1 MTQHKPHSKST
12 ARYQKFLN
20 ALFIGLSLMAA
31 HVNVV
36 AQADS
41 VIAPSVLIAKFSI
54 KLLTGGVVIIRAT
67 VGDKPDSLNFV
78 LDTGSGGISLD
89 SSTVNYLQLPPVDSE
104 RTIRG
109 IAGIRKVKFIRNL
122 TLHLPGLDVE
132 NLDFHINDY
141 EILTNVYGVRIDG
154 IIGYSFFSRYIVKIN
169 YDVNML
175 EVWRQGAIKYPRQGY
190 LMKPLIS
197 SIPIMNATIKDAY
210 SVDGKFYFDTGAGLC
225 LLMSEDFANDKK
237 VIKKGRKMTLT
248 QAEGL
253 GGKKT
258 MFVTTVKQVKFGPF
272 KFRKVPAHIFKDE
285 FNVTAYPVLGGLLG
299 NDIFRRFNL
308 VLNYA
313 TKEIHLLP
321 NSHYSDEFDY
331 SYTGMGIYFIN
342 GDIVVEDVLAGSP
355 AEKAGIQIGDK
366 ILAVN
371 KNFTNNIQVYK
382 NMFQIPGSKLNVI
395 IIRGGLPIT
404 LTLKVKSIL

>member
-89 SSTVNYLQLPPVDSE
+89 SSTVDYLQLPPVDSE

-210 SVDGKFYFDTGAGLC
+210 SVDGNFYFDTGAGLC

>member
-1 MTQHKPHSKST
+1 MTQHKPHSKSI

-41 VIAPSVLIAKFSI
+41 VIASSVLITKFSI

-89 SSTVNYLQLPPVDSE
+89 SSTVDYLQLPPVESE

-109 IAGIRKVKFIRNL
+109 IAGIRKVKFVRNL
-122 TLHLPGLDVE
+122 TLHLSGLDVK

-169 YDVNML
+169 YDINML

-197 SIPIMNATIKDAY
+197 SIPIMNATIKDAF
-210 SVDGKFYFDTGAGLC
+210 SVDGNFYFDTGAGLC

-299 NDIFRRFNL
+299 NDLFRRFNL

-355 AEKAGIQIGDK
+355 AEKAGLQIGDK

-382 NMFQIPGSKLNVI
+382 NMLQTPGSKLNVI

>member
-1 MTQHKPHSKST
+1 M
-12 ARYQKFLN
+12 
-20 ALFIGLSLMAA
+20 FIGLSLMAA

-41 VIAPSVLIAKFSI
+41 MIAPSVLFTKFSI

-109 IAGIRKVKFIRNL
+109 IAGIRKVKFVRNL

-175 EVWRQGAIKYPRQGY
+175 EVWKQGAIKYPRQGY
-190 LMKPLIS
+190 LMKPLIT

-210 SVDGKFYFDTGAGLC
+210 SVDGNFYFDTGAGLC
-225 LLMSEDFANDKK
+225 LLMSEDFAKDKK

-258 MFVTTVKQVKFGPF
+258 MFVTIVKQVKFGPF

-313 TKEIHLLP
+313 RKEIHLLP

-366 ILAVN
+366 ILAVD

-382 NMFQIPGSKLNVI
+382 NMFQTPGSKLNVI

>member
-41 VIAPSVLIAKFSI
+41 VIASSVLITKFSI

-89 SSTVNYLQLPPVDSE
+89 SSTVDYLQLPPVESE

-109 IAGIRKVKFIRNL
+109 IAGIRKVKFVRNL
-122 TLHLPGLDVE
+122 TLHLTGLDVQ

-169 YDVNML
+169 YDINML

-197 SIPIMNATIKDAY
+197 SIPIMNATIKDAF
-210 SVDGKFYFDTGAGLC
+210 SVDGNFYFDTGAGLC

-299 NDIFRRFNL
+299 NDLFRRFNL

-355 AEKAGIQIGDK
+355 AEKAGLQIGDK

-382 NMFQIPGSKLNVI
+382 NMLQTPGSKLNVI

>member
-89 SSTVNYLQLPPVDSE
+89 SSTVDYLQLPPVDSE

>member
-1 MTQHKPHSKST
+1 
-12 ARYQKFLN
+12 
-20 ALFIGLSLMAA
+20 MAA

-41 VIAPSVLIAKFSI
+41 VIASSVLITKFSI

-89 SSTVNYLQLPPVDSE
+89 SSTVDYLQLPPVESE

-109 IAGIRKVKFIRNL
+109 IAGIRKVKFVRNL
-122 TLHLPGLDVE
+122 TLHLSGLDVK

-169 YDVNML
+169 YDINML

-197 SIPIMNATIKDAY
+197 SIPIMNATIKDAF
-210 SVDGKFYFDTGAGLC
+210 SVDGNFYFDTGAGLC

-299 NDIFRRFNL
+299 NDLFRRFNL

-355 AEKAGIQIGDK
+355 AEKAGLQIGDK

-382 NMFQIPGSKLNVI
+382 NMLQTPGSKLNVI

>member
-41 VIAPSVLIAKFSI
+41 VIASSVLITKFSI

-89 SSTVNYLQLPPVDSE
+89 SSTVDYLQLPPVESE

-109 IAGIRKVKFIRNL
+109 IAGIRKVKFVRNL
-122 TLHLPGLDVE
+122 TLHLAGLDVQ

-169 YDVNML
+169 YDINML

-197 SIPIMNATIKDAY
+197 SIPIMNATIKDAF
-210 SVDGKFYFDTGAGLC
+210 SVDGNFYFDTGAGLC

-299 NDIFRRFNL
+299 NDLFRRFNL

-355 AEKAGIQIGDK
+355 AEKAGLQIGDK

-382 NMFQIPGSKLNVI
+382 NMLQTPGSKLNVI

>member
-1 MTQHKPHSKST
+1 MV
-12 ARYQKFLN
+12 
-20 ALFIGLSLMAA
+20 A

-41 VIAPSVLIAKFSI
+41 VIASSVLITKFSI

-89 SSTVNYLQLPPVDSE
+89 SSTVDYLQLPPVESE

-109 IAGIRKVKFIRNL
+109 IAGIRKVKFVRNL
-122 TLHLPGLDVE
+122 TLHLAGLDVQ

-169 YDVNML
+169 YDINML

-197 SIPIMNATIKDAY
+197 SIPIMNATIKDAF
-210 SVDGKFYFDTGAGLC
+210 SVDGNFYFDTGAGLC

-299 NDIFRRFNL
+299 NDLFRRFNL

-355 AEKAGIQIGDK
+355 AEKAGLQIGDK

-382 NMFQIPGSKLNVI
+382 NMLQTPGSKLNVI

>member
-41 VIAPSVLIAKFSI
+41 VIASSVLITKFSI

-89 SSTVNYLQLPPVDSE
+89 SSTVDYLQLPPVESE

-109 IAGIRKVKFIRNL
+109 IAGIRKVKFVRNL
-122 TLHLPGLDVE
+122 TLHLSGLDVK

-169 YDVNML
+169 YDINML

-197 SIPIMNATIKDAY
+197 SIPIMNATIKDAF
-210 SVDGKFYFDTGAGLC
+210 SVDGNFYFDTGAGLC

-299 NDIFRRFNL
+299 NDLFRRFNL

-355 AEKAGIQIGDK
+355 AEKAGLQIGDK

-382 NMFQIPGSKLNVI
+382 NMLQTPGSKLNVI

>member
-1 MTQHKPHSKST
+1 MQHTKV
-12 ARYQKFLN
+12 L
-20 ALFIGLSLMAA
+20 
-31 HVNVV
+31 
-36 AQADS
+36 AQNDTE
-41 VIAPSVLIAKFSI
+41 VPTSVLLTKFSF
-54 KLLTGGVVIIRAT
+54 KLLTGGVVILKAT
-67 VGDKPDSLNFV
+67 VGDKPDSLSFV

-89 SSTVNYLQLPPVDSE
+89 SATVDYLQLPAVESD

-109 IAGIRKVKFIRNL
+109 IAGIRKVKFVRNL
-122 TLHLPGLDVE
+122 TLHLPGLETD

-154 IIGYSFFSRYIVKIN
+154 IIGYSFLSRYIVKID

-175 EVWRQGAIKYPRQGY
+175 EVWTPGAIKYPRQGY
-190 LMKPLIS
+190 LMKPIINSL
-197 SIPIMNATIKDAY
+197 PIFKATVKDGI
-210 SVDGKFYFDTGAGLC
+210 SVDGSFYFDTGAGLC

-258 MFVTTVKQVKFGPF
+258 MMVTTVKQVKFGPF

-299 NDIFRRFNL
+299 NDLFRRFNI
-308 VLNYA
+308 VLNYSK
-313 TKEIHLLP
+313 KEIHLLP
-321 NSHYSDEFDY
+321 NTHYNEAFDY

-342 GDIVVEDVLAGSP
+342 GDIIVEDVLAGSP
-355 AEKAGIQIGDK
+355 AEQAGIKVGDR
-366 ILAVN
+366 ILAIN
-371 KNFTNNIQVYK
+371 KNFTNNIQAYK
-382 NMFQIPGSKLNVI
+382 NLLQTTGSKLNLVI
-395 IIRGGLPIT
+395 IRDGLPLTI
-404 LTLKVKSIL
+404 TLKVKSIL

>member
-20 ALFIGLSLMAA
+20 ALFIGLSLMVA

-41 VIAPSVLIAKFSI
+41 VIASSVLITKFSI

-89 SSTVNYLQLPPVDSE
+89 SSTVDYLQLPPVESE

-109 IAGIRKVKFIRNL
+109 IAGIRKVKFVRNL
-122 TLHLPGLDVE
+122 TLHLAGLDVQ

-169 YDVNML
+169 YDINML

-197 SIPIMNATIKDAY
+197 SIPIMNATIKDAF
-210 SVDGKFYFDTGAGLC
+210 SVDGNFYFDTGAGLC

-299 NDIFRRFNL
+299 NDLFRRFNL

-355 AEKAGIQIGDK
+355 AEKAGLQIGDK

-382 NMFQIPGSKLNVI
+382 NMLQTPGSKLNVI

>member
-1 MTQHKPHSKST
+1 
-12 ARYQKFLN
+12 
-20 ALFIGLSLMAA
+20 MAA

-89 SSTVNYLQLPPVDSE
+89 SSTVDYLQLPPVDSE

-210 SVDGKFYFDTGAGLC
+210 SVDGNFYFDTGAGLC

>member
-1 MTQHKPHSKST
+1 MTQQKPHSKST

-20 ALFIGLSLMAA
+20 ALFIGLSLMVA

-41 VIAPSVLIAKFSI
+41 VIASSVLITKFSI

-89 SSTVNYLQLPPVDSE
+89 SSTVDYLQLPPVESE

-109 IAGIRKVKFIRNL
+109 IAGIRKVKFVRNL
-122 TLHLPGLDVE
+122 TLHLPGLDVQ

-169 YDVNML
+169 YDINML

-197 SIPIMNATIKDAY
+197 SIPIMNATIKDAF
-210 SVDGKFYFDTGAGLC
+210 SVDGNFYFDTGAGLC

-299 NDIFRRFNL
+299 NDLFRRFNL

-355 AEKAGIQIGDK
+355 AEKAGLQIGDK

-382 NMFQIPGSKLNVI
+382 NMLQTPGSKLNVI

>member
-1 MTQHKPHSKST
+1 M
-12 ARYQKFLN
+12 
-20 ALFIGLSLMAA
+20 GA

-41 VIAPSVLIAKFSI
+41 VIASSVLITKFSI

-89 SSTVNYLQLPPVDSE
+89 SSTVDYLQLPPVESE

-109 IAGIRKVKFIRNL
+109 IAGIRKVKFVRNL
-122 TLHLPGLDVE
+122 TLHLSGLDVK

-169 YDVNML
+169 YDINML

-197 SIPIMNATIKDAY
+197 SIPIMNATIKDAF
-210 SVDGKFYFDTGAGLC
+210 SVDGNFYFDTGAGLC

-299 NDIFRRFNL
+299 NDLFRRFNL

-355 AEKAGIQIGDK
+355 AEKAGLQIGDK

-382 NMFQIPGSKLNVI
+382 NMLQTPGSKLNVI

>member
-1 MTQHKPHSKST
+1 MKHTKV
-12 ARYQKFLN
+12 L
-20 ALFIGLSLMAA
+20 
-31 HVNVV
+31 
-36 AQADS
+36 AQNDADGTT
-41 VIAPSVLIAKFSI
+41 SVLLTKFSF
-54 KLLTGGVVIIRAT
+54 KLLTGGVVILRAT
-67 VGDKPDSLNFV
+67 VGEKPDSLTFV

-89 SSTVNYLQLPPVDSE
+89 SATVDYLQLPAVESE

-109 IAGIRKVKFIRNL
+109 IAGIRKVKFVRNL
-122 TLHLPGLDVE
+122 TLHLPGLETE

-154 IIGYSFFSRYIVKIN
+154 IIGYSFLSRYIVKID

-175 EVWRQGAIKYPRQGY
+175 EVWTPGAMKYPRQGF
-190 LMKPLIS
+190 LMKPIIN
-197 SIPIMNATIKDAY
+197 SIPIVTATVKDGV
-210 SVDGKFYFDTGAGLC
+210 SVDGSFYFDTGAGLC

-258 MFVTTVKQVKFGPF
+258 MVVTTVKQVKFGPY

-299 NDIFRRFNL
+299 NDLFRRFNL
-308 VLNYA
+308 VLNYSK
-313 TKEIHLLP
+313 KEIHLLP
-321 NSHYSDEFDY
+321 NTHFNEAFDY

-355 AEKAGIQIGDK
+355 AEQAGIKVGDR
-366 ILAVN
+366 ILAID
-371 KNFTNNIQVYK
+371 KNFTNNIQSYK
-382 NMFQIPGSKLNVI
+382 NLLQTTGSKLNLVI
-395 IIRGGLPIT
+395 IREGQP
-404 LTLKVKSIL
+404 LTISLKVKSIL

>member
-1 MTQHKPHSKST
+1 
-12 ARYQKFLN
+12 
-20 ALFIGLSLMAA
+20 MAA

-41 VIAPSVLIAKFSI
+41 MIAPSVLFTKFSI

-109 IAGIRKVKFIRNL
+109 IAGIRKVKFVRNL

-175 EVWRQGAIKYPRQGY
+175 EVWKQGAIKYPRQGY
-190 LMKPLIS
+190 LMKPLIT

-210 SVDGKFYFDTGAGLC
+210 SVDGNFYFDTGAGLC
-225 LLMSEDFANDKK
+225 LLMSEDFAKDKK

-258 MFVTTVKQVKFGPF
+258 MFVTIVKQVKFGPF

-313 TKEIHLLP
+313 RKEIHLLP

-366 ILAVN
+366 ILAVD

-382 NMFQIPGSKLNVI
+382 NMFQTPGSKLNVI

>member
-1 MTQHKPHSKST
+1 M
-12 ARYQKFLN
+12 
-20 ALFIGLSLMAA
+20 FIGLSLMAA

-41 VIAPSVLIAKFSI
+41 VIAPSILFTKFSI

-109 IAGIRKVKFIRNL
+109 IAGIRKVKFVRNL

-175 EVWRQGAIKYPRQGY
+175 EVWKQGAIKYPRQGY
-190 LMKPLIS
+190 LMKPLIT

-210 SVDGKFYFDTGAGLC
+210 SVDGNFYFDTGAGLC
-225 LLMSEDFANDKK
+225 LLMSEDFAKDKK

-258 MFVTTVKQVKFGPF
+258 MFVTIVKQVKFGPF

-313 TKEIHLLP
+313 RKEIHLLP

-366 ILAVN
+366 ILAVD

-382 NMFQIPGSKLNVI
+382 NMFQTPGSKLNVI

>member
-20 ALFIGLSLMAA
+20 ALFIGLSLMGA

-41 VIAPSVLIAKFSI
+41 VIASSVLITKFSI

-89 SSTVNYLQLPPVDSE
+89 SSTVDYLQLPPVESE

-109 IAGIRKVKFIRNL
+109 IAGIRKVKFVRNL
-122 TLHLPGLDVE
+122 TLHLAGLDVQ

-169 YDVNML
+169 YDINML

-197 SIPIMNATIKDAY
+197 SIPIMNATIKDAF
-210 SVDGKFYFDTGAGLC
+210 SVDGNFYFDTGAGLC

-299 NDIFRRFNL
+299 NDLFRRFNL

-355 AEKAGIQIGDK
+355 AEKAGLQIGDK

-382 NMFQIPGSKLNVI
+382 NMLQTPGSKLNVI

>member
-20 ALFIGLSLMAA
+20 ALFIGLSLMVA

-41 VIAPSVLIAKFSI
+41 VIASSVLITKFSI

-89 SSTVNYLQLPPVDSE
+89 SSTVDYLQLPPVESE

-109 IAGIRKVKFIRNL
+109 IAGIRKVKFVRNL
-122 TLHLPGLDVE
+122 TLHLSGLDVK

-169 YDVNML
+169 YDINML

-197 SIPIMNATIKDAY
+197 SIPIMNATIKDAF
-210 SVDGKFYFDTGAGLC
+210 SVDGNFYFDTGAGLC

-299 NDIFRRFNL
+299 NDLFRRFNL

-355 AEKAGIQIGDK
+355 AEKAGLQIGDK

-382 NMFQIPGSKLNVI
+382 NMLQTPGSKLNVI

>member
-1 MTQHKPHSKST
+1 MTQHKPNRNST
-12 ARYQKFLN
+12 ARYQKLFY
-20 ALFIGLSLMAA
+20 ALFIGLSLFVA
-31 HVNVV
+31 HVKVV

-41 VIAPSVLIAKFSI
+41 VTAPSVLLTKFSI
-54 KLLTGGVVIIRAT
+54 KLLTGGVVIVRGT

-89 SSTVNYLQLPPVDSE
+89 SATVDYLQLPSVESD

-109 IAGIRKVKFIRNL
+109 IAGIRKVKFVRNL
-122 TLHLPGLDVE
+122 TLHVPGLDVQ

-154 IIGYSFFSRYIVKIN
+154 IIGYSFLSRYIVKIN

-175 EVWRQGAIKYPRQGY
+175 EVWRQGAIKYPREGY
-190 LMKPLIS
+190 LMKPLIT
-197 SIPIMNATIKDAY
+197 SIPIMNATIKDAV
-210 SVDGKFYFDTGAGLC
+210 SVDGSFYFDTGAGLC

-285 FNVTAYPVLGGLLG
+285 FNVTAYPVLGGLIG
-299 NDIFRRFNL
+299 NDLFRRFNL

-313 TKEIHLLP
+313 KKEIHLLP
-321 NSHYSDEFDY
+321 NNHFGEAFDY

-355 AEKAGIQIGDK
+355 AEKAGLQIGDK
-366 ILAVN
+366 ILAVDR
-371 KNFTNNIQVYK
+371 NFTNNIQVYK
-382 NMFQIPGSKLNVI
+382 SMFQTPGSKLNVI

>member
-1 MTQHKPHSKST
+1 MQHTKVLAQNDTDGST
-12 ARYQKFLN
+12 TS
-20 ALFIGLSLMAA
+20 ALLT
-31 HVNVV
+31 
-36 AQADS
+36 
-41 VIAPSVLIAKFSI
+41 KFSI
-54 KLLTGGVVIIRAT
+54 KLLTGGVVLLKAT
-67 VGDKPDSLNFV
+67 VGDKPDSLSFV

-89 SSTVNYLQLPPVDSE
+89 SATVDYLQLPAVESD

-109 IAGIRKVKFIRNL
+109 IAGIRKVKFVRNL
-122 TLHLPGLDVE
+122 TLHLPGLETE

-154 IIGYSFFSRYIVKIN
+154 IIGYSFLSRYIVKID

-175 EVWRQGAIKYPRQGY
+175 EVWTQGTIKYPRQGY
-190 LMKPLIS
+190 LMKPVIN
-197 SIPIMNATIKDAY
+197 SIPILNATIKDGVA
-210 SVDGKFYFDTGAGLC
+210 VDGSFYFDTGAGLC

-258 MFVTTVKQVKFGPF
+258 MVVTTVKQVKFGPY

-299 NDIFRRFNL
+299 NDLFRRFNL
-308 VLNYA
+308 VLNYSK
-313 TKEIHLLP
+313 KEIHLLP
-321 NSHYSDEFDY
+321 NTHFNEAFDY

-355 AEKAGIQIGDK
+355 AEQAGIKVGDK
-366 ILAVN
+366 ILAID
-371 KNFTNNIQVYK
+371 KNFTNNIQSYK
-382 NMFQIPGSKLNVI
+382 NLLQTTGSKLNLVI
-395 IIRGGLPIT
+395 IREGQP
-404 LTLKVKSIL
+404 LTISLKVKSIL